1 MPEIQK
7 AELLNQ
13 KLKNITN
20 TIGTLLVDG
29 FNSLIL
35 FVIGAAIVWSALVS
49 IIVMVEDNHI
59 TIEDILL
66 LFIYLELLAMVGIYF
81 KTKHMPVR
89 YLIYVAITALT
100 RMLIIKIQI
109 PASEHNYIIYLF
121 HPHRFSNKTQLIF
134 FLISASNCF
143 GEWFIE
149 ARFEYSS

>member
-109 PASEHNYIIYLF
+109 NHEPDTGILII
-121 HPHRFSNKTQLIF
+121 SGAILI
-134 FLISASNCF
+134 LALSTLLLRY
-143 GEWFIE
+143 G
-149 ARFEYSS
+149 SSKYPYGDPGDNTTP

>member
-109 PASEHNYIIYLF
+109 NHEPDTGILII
-121 HPHRFSNKTQLIF
+121 SGAILI
-134 FLISASNCF
+134 LALSTLLLRYGYCIVS
-143 GEWFIE
+143 
-149 ARFEYSS
+149 

>member
-35 FVIGAAIVWSALVS
+35 FVIGAAIVWSAVVT
-49 IIVMVEDNHI
+49 IVVMLEDNHI

-100 RMLIIKIQI
+100 RMLIVKIQI
-109 PASEHNYIIYLF
+109 NHEPDTGILII
-121 HPHRFSNKTQLIF
+121 SGAILI
-134 FLISASNCF
+134 LALSTLLLRY
-143 GEWFIE
+143 G
-149 ARFEYSS
+149 SSKYPYGDPGDNINP